1 MSDTDEFL
9 QTACEQFLGMEVDD
23 IRSLL
28 LDTFEGH
35 LRAIGKFLKFFYNF
49 LQLRKFKN
57 RDFSSNFEKSVQ
69 WT

>member
-35 LRAIGKFLKFFYNF
+35 LRAIGIFENYKLSIWFIKNLKIEMI
-49 LQLRKFKN
+49 LQVFK
-57 RDFSSNFEKSVQ
+57 KSVQ